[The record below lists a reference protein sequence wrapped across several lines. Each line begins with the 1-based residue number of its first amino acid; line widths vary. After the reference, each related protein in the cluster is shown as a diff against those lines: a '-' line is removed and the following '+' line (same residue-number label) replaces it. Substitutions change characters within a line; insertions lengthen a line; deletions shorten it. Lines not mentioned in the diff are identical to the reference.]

1 MLADLQGVRLVW
13 DLTLP
18 GIPAHTGIV
27 EVECRQLELLT
38 CGQGWQPASGSGD
51 EARAR
56 GDEHGDE
63 RGDEPCS
70 RPQHRASPT
79 RRLVE

>member
-38 CGQGWQPASGSGD
+38 GGQGW
-51 EARAR
+51 
-56 GDEHGDE
+56 
-63 RGDEPCS
+63 
-70 RPQHRASPT
+70 
-79 RRLVE
+79 